1 MSEPMYFYDE
11 FKALVDTLNAEGIE
25 YAVCGGIAV
34 AFYGYA
40 RLTRDFDV
48 LIHEVDIERVSR
60 AVKKLGFLFDAGR
73 IPFGVGGPNHR
84 EIYRISKIVDDT
96 VLTLDLL
103 LVAGAYQ
110 PVWESRGVVLWE
122 NRQVQVVSLEGLLA
136 MKRIAGRAKDLLD
149 IEMLT
154 TGGDSGDG

>member
-48 LIHEVDIERVSR
+48 LIHEEDIERVNR

-84 EIYRISKIVDDT
+84 EIYRISKIST
-96 VLTLDLL
+96 IPSPRSISCWWL
-103 LVAGAYQ
+103 A
-110 PVWESRGVVLWE
+110 PISRY
-122 NRQVQVVSLEGLLA
+122 
-136 MKRIAGRAKDLLD
+136 GRAEASFCGRIGK
-149 IEMLT
+149 
-154 TGGDSGDG
+154 SRWSRSKACSP